1 MSLLR
6 HIRMINEPHEFIK
19 IAWRGTIKIII
30 NTTRFEFYFITN
42 GHYIGNAG
50 EYAELFFAR

>member
-1 MSLLR
+1 
-6 HIRMINEPHEFIK
+6 MINEPHEFIK

-42 GHYIGNAG
+42 GHYNGNAG